1 MNSNYYRIYI
11 VLTIAILLQAC
22 AAAII
27 TGGAAGVSLATDQR
41 TAGTV
46 IDDQSIELKAFR
58 ALSDNKEISEKTH
71 LNVTSY
77 DYVVLVTGEA
87 VNKEIR
93 QQVIDILRHIRKVK
107 AVKDYIAISSP
118 SSLMSRSSD
127 ALITSK
133 VKARLLATKKVKS
146 MGIKVVTDKGVV
158 YLMGIVTREQA
169 RMATEIART
178 TAGVQK
184 VVMLFEYTD

>member
-1 MNSNYYRIYI
+1 MNRNCYRIYI
-11 VLTIAILLQAC
+11 LLAIAILLQAC

-41 TAGTV
+41 TTGTV
-46 IDDQSIELKAFR
+46 IEDQSIELKAYK
-58 ALSDNKEISEKTH
+58 AISDDKELSEKAH
-71 LNVTSY
+71 LSVTSY
-77 DYVVLVTGEA
+77 DNVVLVTGEA
-87 VNKEIR
+87 PSEALRR
-93 QQVIDILRHIRKVK
+93 QAVDILRKIQKVTK
-107 AVKDYIAISSP
+107 VHDEITIAAP

-127 ALITSK
+127 SLITSK
-133 VKARLLATKKVKS
+133 VKARLLAAKKVKS

-169 RMATEIART
+169 RLATEIARQT
-178 TAGVQK
+178 GGVQK